1 MRLEHL
7 GFTGTQRGCVESQ
20 LDALHDVLEH
30 FAPRVLHHGDCI
42 GGDAQA
48 HAKAR
53 ELGIAVALHPPDD
66 GRKRAWCTMLVGE
79 TTHTPR
85 HFLDRNADIVF
96 AAPVLVACPAEET
109 GEVLR
114 SGTWSTVRA
123 ARRRGRYIVIVRPS
137 GRLEIER
144 GVLMWEGGPP
154 L

>member
-1 MRLEHL
+1 MAQVPAVYEIMRPLTEQYL
-7 GFTGTQRGCVESQ
+7 REIPEDM
-20 LDALHDVLEH
+20 LNW
-30 FAPRVLHHGDCI
+30 
-42 GGDAQA
+42 
-48 HAKAR
+48 KR